1 MRDPQPTGAQATA
14 VAGAPMIAYKVLRAD
29 GTPYHGGIGRWHL
42 PTADGPGEWMP
53 PIDPVPCTRGYHLC
67 RDTADLLKWLGP
79 TIWVAEVDGKV
90 IHHHDKVVVERARL
104 LRKLPWDAQTARKF
118 AADCAE
124 RALPV
129 YEAAHPGDDRPRR
142 AVEVARAYGD
152 EATRD
157 ELSAR
162 AASWAASRAAARAV
176 SGATELAA
184 RAAAWAAW
192 AAAKAATMAVS
203 DAAEL
208 AAWAAAWAARAAAN
222 PTEAAWAAAW
232 AADAARGAAWGAR
245 SAWAARAAED
255 AERTWQA
262 ARLAEL
268 LGIGGVS

>member
-1 MRDPQPTGAQATA
+1 MRDPQPTGTQATA
-14 VAGAPMIAYKVLRAD
+14 VAGAPMIAYKVLGAD
-29 GTPYHGGIGRWHL
+29 GAPYYGGTGRWYL

-53 PIDPVPCTRGYHLC
+53 AIDPVPCDRGYHLC
-67 RDTADLLKWLGP
+67 RDAADLLVWLGP

-90 IHHHDKVVVERARL
+90 ITHHNKVVVERARL
-104 LRKLPWDAQTARKF
+104 LRKLPWDAWTALEF

-142 AVEVARAYGD
+142 AVEMARAYGD

-157 ELSAR
+157 ERS
-162 AASWAASRAAARAV
+162 
-176 SGATELAA
+176 T
-184 RAAAWAAW
+184 RAAAWAAAE
-192 AAAKAATMAVS
+192 AAITAVS

-208 AAWAAAWAARAAAN
+208 AAWAAAWAAWAAAN
-222 PTEAAWAAAW
+222 PIEAAWDARSASNSTEATW
-232 AADAARGAAWGAR
+232 AASRAAEAAKAAARGAK
-245 SAWAARAAED
+245 AAED

>member
-14 VAGAPMIAYKVLRAD
+14 VADAPMIAYKVLRAD
-29 GTPYHGGIGRWHL
+29 GTPYYGGTGRWHL

-53 PIDPVPCTRGYHLC
+53 AIGPVLYGRGYYLC
-67 RDTADLLKWLGP
+67 RDAADLLEWLGP

-90 IHHHDKVVVERARL
+90 ITHHNKMVVERARL
-104 LRKLPWDAQTARKF
+104 LRKLPWDARTAQEF

-129 YEAAHPGDDRPRR
+129 YEAACPDDDRPRR
-142 AVEVARAYGD
+142 AVEVARAYGG

-157 ELSAR
+157 ELPAR
-162 AASWAASRAAARAV
+162 A
-176 SGATELAA
+176 
-184 RAAAWAAW
+184 AAW

-208 AAWAAAWAARAAAN
+208 AAWATAWAARAAAN
-222 PTEAAWAAAW
+222 PTEAAWAAAR
-232 AADAARGAAWGAR
+232 AAEAARAAAWGAR

-255 AERTWQA
+255 AERAWQVT
-262 ARLAEL
+262 RLAEL
-268 LGIGGVS
+268 LGFGGVS